1 MTDTPD
7 LSPLFAPFT
16 CKTMRLRNRIVMS
29 PMTRQFAPDGVLDGA
44 VDDYYERRAAG
55 GTGLIITEG
64 TAVGHPVA
72 HYSRNI
78 PHFYAR
84 RAGAHIGAA
93 GQCRGRHIRC
103 VDTPI
108 LVA

>member
-7 LSPLFAPFT
+7 LSPLFAPFA

-29 PMTRQFAPDGVLDGA
+29 PMTRQFAPDGVLEPA
-44 VDDYYERRAAG
+44 VDDYYARRAAG

-72 HYSRNI
+72 HYSSKI
-78 PHFYAR
+78 PHFYGEAALAR
-84 RAGAHIGAA
+84 KPLNAEAVPLLPLA
-93 GQCRGRHIRC
+93 
-103 VDTPI
+103 
-108 LVA
+108 